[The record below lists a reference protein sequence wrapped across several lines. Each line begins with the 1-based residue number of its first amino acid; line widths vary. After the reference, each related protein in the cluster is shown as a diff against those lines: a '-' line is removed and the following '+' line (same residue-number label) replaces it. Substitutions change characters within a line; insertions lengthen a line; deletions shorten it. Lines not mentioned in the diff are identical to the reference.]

1 MAKKEEKVVE
11 VQQTETKSD
20 QPSNK
25 IPEVKTKDTE
35 VEKEGGDMKVTEKVV
50 KKATKPKQL
59 TKKESPVTK
68 VSLADK
74 KEEEPKEEVTKI
86 DLGKKEEEQPEEKKV
101 EEVETKEEVK
111 EETPAL
117 EEITEEEKVEEKVE
131 EVKEAVEEAVTEAQ
145 ETGEPLPEN
154 IQKVVEFINDT
165 GGTLDDYVRLN
176 QDYDKFEDKELVNEY
191 LKQTKPHLTDEERIF
206 VMEDLYSYNEDED
219 EPTDIKRKKLAL
231 KEQVANAKSHLD
243 GQKSKY
249 YAEVKAGS
257 RLNPEQ
263 QKAVDFFNRY
273 NEDAKTIE
281 QNKSIFDKKTN
292 EVFNNEFKG
301 FEYKVG
307 EKRFR
312 LNIKE
317 ADKVKDTQSDI
328 NNFVSKFTNK
338 KTRAVE
344 DARGYHKS
352 LFTAMNPDLVA
363 NHFYEQGKADAIKDS
378 MAKAKNVDMSPN
390 STHPNVVEAGGM
402 KVRAISGDS
411 SSDFKVKI
419 GNRNPNKIS

>member
-1 MAKKEEKVVE
+1 MAKKEEKFVE
-11 VQQTETKSD
+11 VQQTETKND

-25 IPEVKTKDTE
+25 IPEPKVEDTK
-35 VEKEGGDMKVTEKVV
+35 VEKEGGNMKVTKEVA

-59 TKKESPVTK
+59 TKKESPITK
-68 VSLADK
+68 VNLVDK
-74 KEEEPKEEVTKI
+74 KEEKPEEKEITKVNL
-86 DLGKKEEEQPEEKKV
+86 DKKEEQPKEEKKV
-101 EEVETKEEVK
+101 EEVKEEVK

-117 EEITEEEKVEEKVE
+117 EEITGEEKVEEKVE

-145 ETGEPLPEN
+145 ETGDPLPEN

-176 QDYDKFEDKELVNEY
+176 QDYDKFEDNELVNEY
-191 LKQTKPHLTDEERIF
+191 LKQTKPHLTDEERVF
-206 VMEDLYSYNEDED
+206 VMEDLYSFDEEVD
-219 EPTDIKRKKLAL
+219 EPKDIKRKKLAL

-257 RLNPEQ
+257 RLDPEQ
-263 QKAVDFFNRY
+263 KKAVDFFNRY
-273 NEDAKTIE
+273 NEDAKTVE
-281 QNKSIFDKKTN
+281 KNKSIFDKKTN

-312 LNIKE
+312 LNIGE
-317 ADKVKDTQSDI
+317 ADKVKDTQSNI

-338 KTRAVE
+338 DTQAVE

-402 KVRAISGDS
+402 KVRAVSGDT

-419 GNRNPNKIS
+419 GRNPNKIS

>member
-11 VQQTETKSD
+11 VQQTETKND

-25 IPEVKTKDTE
+25 IPEPKVEDTK
-35 VEKEGGDMKVTEKVV
+35 VEKEGGNMKVTKEVA

-59 TKKESPVTK
+59 TKKESPITK
-68 VSLADK
+68 VNLVDKEEKPEEKEITKVNLDK
-74 KEEEPKEEVTKI
+74 KEEQPK
-86 DLGKKEEEQPEEKKV
+86 EEKKV
-101 EEVETKEEVK
+101 EEVKEEVK

-145 ETGEPLPEN
+145 DTGDPLPEN

-165 GGTLDDYVRLN
+165 GGSLDDYVRLN

-206 VMEDLYSYNEDED
+206 VMEDLYSFDEEED
-219 EPTDIKRKKLAL
+219 EPKDIKRKKLAL

-257 RLNPEQ
+257 RLDPEQ
-263 QKAVDFFNRY
+263 KKAVDFFNRY
-273 NEDAKTIE
+273 NEDAKTVE
-281 QNKSIFDKKTN
+281 KNKSIFDKKTN

-312 LNIKE
+312 LNIGE

-363 NHFYEQGKADAIKDS
+363 NHFYEQGKADAIKES

-390 STHPNVVEAGGM
+390 STHPNVVESGGM
-402 KVRAISGDS
+402 KVRAISGDT

-419 GNRNPNKIS
+419 GRNPNKIS

>member
-1 MAKKEEKVVE
+1 MAKKEKAKAVEEIVEETQEQPVAEEQKVE
-11 VQQTETKSD
+11 E
-20 QPSNK
+20 PSN
-25 IPEVKTKDTE
+25 PNEVKEDGTI
-35 VEKEGGDMKVTEKVV
+35 KVDLDKWAKVS
-50 KKATKPKQL
+50 
-59 TKKESPVTK
+59 KKEDTDVAK
-68 VSLADK
+68 VDLSEK
-74 KEEEPKEEVTKI
+74 KEEK
-86 DLGKKEEEQPEEKKV
+86 QP
-101 EEVETKEEVK
+101 KEEVK
-111 EETPAL
+111 EEVKEEPVEEVKEEEKTEEVVEEIPAV
-117 EEITEEEKVEEKVE
+117 EEITEIEVEEKVE
-131 EVKEAVEEAVTEAQ
+131 EVKEAVEEAVAEAK

-154 IQKVVEFINDT
+154 IQKVVEFINET

-176 QDYDKFEDKELVNEY
+176 QDYDKFDDNELVNEY
-191 LKQTKPHLTDEERIF
+191 LKQTKPHLTDEERVF

-219 EPTDIKRKKLAL
+219 DPKDIRRKKLAL

-273 NEDAKTIE
+273 NEDAKAVE
-281 QNKSIFDKKTN
+281 KNKSIFEKKSN

-312 LNIKE
+312 LNVKE
-317 ADKVKDTQSDI
+317 ADKVKDNQMNI

-338 KTRAVE
+338 DTQVVE
-344 DARGYHKS
+344 DAKGYHKS

-363 NHFYEQGKADAIKDS
+363 NHFYQQGKADAIKES
-378 MAKAKNVDMSPN
+378 MAKAKNVDMSARQTN
-390 STHPNVVEAGGM
+390 TNVIQSGGM
-402 KVRAISGDS
+402 SVRAISGDS

-419 GNRNPNKIS
+419 GRNPNKIS